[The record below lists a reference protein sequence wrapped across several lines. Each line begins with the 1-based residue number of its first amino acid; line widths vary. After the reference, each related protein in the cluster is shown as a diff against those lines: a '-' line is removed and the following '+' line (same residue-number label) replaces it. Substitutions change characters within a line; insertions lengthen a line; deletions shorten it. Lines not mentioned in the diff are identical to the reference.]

1 MIKKK
6 GERIRHKFS
15 GSFTKTQLFCIS
27 LVFFF
32 FSGFNFDLL
41 D

>member
-15 GSFTKTQLFCIS
+15 GSFTKIQLFCIS

-32 FSGFNFDLL
+32 SGFNFDRL

>member
-1 MIKKK
+1 MIKK

-15 GSFTKTQLFCIS
+15 GSFTKAQLFCIS
-27 LVFFF
+27 LVFL
-32 FSGFNFDLL
+32 GFNFDL

>member
-15 GSFTKTQLFCIS
+15 GYKDPVVLYFIS
-27 LVFFF
+27 FFF